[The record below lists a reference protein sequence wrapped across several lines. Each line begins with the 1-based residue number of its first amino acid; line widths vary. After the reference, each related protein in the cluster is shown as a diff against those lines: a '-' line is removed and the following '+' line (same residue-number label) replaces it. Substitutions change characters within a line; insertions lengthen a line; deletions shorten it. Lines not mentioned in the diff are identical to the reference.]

1 MGQDTMTANVESFAA
16 TSDTF
21 FGEAISMPTIREQL
35 IGTWRLISYETV
47 GIDGSSV
54 HPMGRDA
61 IGFIMYLADGF
72 MSANLM
78 IPGRPPFT
86 GGGAS
91 TATPAELAAAS
102 TGYFG
107 YAGQY
112 EVDETEHAVR
122 HHIESALVPN
132 LVGSTQFRRIAFDG
146 ARLILEGEPVPIA
159 GRVAAPVITWERV
172 DS

>member
-1 MGQDTMTANVESFAA
+1 
-16 TSDTF
+16 
-21 FGEAISMPTIREQL
+21 MPTIREQL

-47 GIDGSSV
+47 GIDGSAV

-61 IGFIMYLADGF
+61 VGFIMYLADGY

-78 IPGRPPFT
+78 VPGRPLFT
-86 GGGAS
+86 GGGAG
-91 TATPAELAAAS
+91 TATQAELCAAS
-102 TGYFG
+102 AGYFG

-112 EVDETEHAVR
+112 EVDEAEHAVR
-122 HHIESALVPN
+122 HHIELALVPN
-132 LVGSTQFRRIAFDG
+132 LVGSTQFRRVAFEG
-146 ARLILEGEPVPIA
+146 ARLILEGEPVLMA